1 MKKQYQNSQ
10 DQFTDNE
17 STELEDLLLDEEN
30 NACMIIRCSSAG
42 ELSFSCDWDD
52 GDDGVA
58 AMASLLANLGDEYI
72 TTKIIKN
79 LEMSSKTEEDKK
91 RLSQIKIL
99 CSAIKKILDQNNK
112 TADDEVVISP
122 LDACSLL

>member
-1 MKKQYQNSQ
+1 
-10 DQFTDNE
+10 
-17 STELEDLLLDEEN
+17 
-30 NACMIIRCSSAG
+30 
-42 ELSFSCDWDD
+42 
-52 GDDGVA
+52 
-58 AMASLLANLGDEYI
+58 MASLLANLGDEHI

>member
-17 STELEDLLLDEEN
+17 STDLEDLLLDEEN

-58 AMASLLANLGDEYI
+58 AMASLLANLGDEHI

>member
-1 MKKQYQNSQ
+1 MKE
-10 DQFTDNE
+10 E
-17 STELEDLLLDEEN
+17 SLEPEDILLDDES
-30 NACMIIRCSSAG
+30 NACMIIRCSSSG

-58 AMASLLANLGDEYI
+58 AMASLLANLGDEHI
-72 TTKIIKN
+72 AAKIIKN

-91 RLSQIKIL
+91 RLNQIKIL
-99 CSAIKKILDQNNK
+99 CSAIKKILDENNNI
-112 TADDEVVISP
+112 ADDEVVISP